1 VEDLVPV
8 SRSRIVPRGAAALAF
23 VLLATLLL
31 AACGKKEKPAPK
43 ADTEL
48 FKRIAVA
55 QGMADVIFAARD
67 TMKSVRGKWTEPGSS
82 SLFEARRSGGLVRF
96 LQEAE
101 DRGEFGAS
109 DNRYYFDGAGTFFF
123 YEDRGEEREPRG
135 SLPAMS
141 RLVQRTALYD
151 STGALV
157 WGRRLVDGL
166 AAPLPDSQGIAIR
179 ERAAALLARAAE
191 MNP

>member
-1 VEDLVPV
+1 MPV
-8 SRSRIVPRGAAALAF
+8 SRSRIVPRGAAALAAV
-23 VLLATLLL
+23 VLASLLL

-43 ADTEL
+43 AETEL

-67 TMKSVRGKWTEPGSS
+67 TMRSVRGKWTEPGSA
-82 SLFEARRSGGLVRF
+82 SLFEARRSGGVIRF
-96 LQEAE
+96 LEEAE
-101 DRGEFGAS
+101 DRGEYGAS
-109 DNRYYFDGAGTFFF
+109 DNRYYFDAAGTLFF

-135 SLPAMS
+135 SLPPMS
-141 RLVQRTALYD
+141 RLVQRSALYD

-157 WGRRLVDGL
+157 WGRRLVDG
-166 AAPLPDSQGIAIR
+166 AAVPLPDSQGIAIR
-179 ERAAALLARAAE
+179 ERASVLLARAAE